1 MKIDTNIINLRFD
14 YKERA
19 MYTIGQVTE
28 ITGISRDRL
37 RYYEEKGILKPKY
50 DKSNNYREYNWE
62 DLDVVLAIEF
72 YRSMNLNTKNI
83 NSICENSSVK
93 SIKKLMEEKYEEVTS
108 EIEKLQRI
116 QENIDNVTKQC
127 ENIEENLNC
136 FSIRAMPSFKVIGE
150 ISDYRAYSEYKNI
163 HHMKDE
169 LEINTILG
177 SIKRMIKF
185 SDTGIEENK
194 ILITRHALVNEKD
207 ENLVKHNKCI
217 YTIVQDGIYK
227 KDVMIKTFKNSLK
240 WCNKNGYNHKGIVF
254 INFILI
260 SFKERNAESYLEIYA
275 PIEE

>member
-1 MKIDTNIINLRFD
+1 
-14 YKERA
+14 

-50 DKSNNYREYNWE
+50 NKSNNYREYTWE
-62 DLDVVLAIEF
+62 DLDVILAIEF

-83 NSICENSSVK
+83 NSICENGSVK
-93 SIKKLMEEKYEEVTS
+93 NIKKLMEEKYEEITS

-136 FSIRAMPSFKVIGE
+136 FSIKAMPSFKVIGE

-169 LEINTILG
+169 LEGNTILG

-217 YTIVQDGIYK
+217 YTIIQDGIYN

-240 WCNKNGYNHKGIVF
+240 WCNENGYNHKGIAF

-275 PIEE
+275 PIEY

>member
-1 MKIDTNIINLRFD
+1 
-14 YKERA
+14 
-19 MYTIGQVTE
+19 
-28 ITGISRDRL
+28 
-37 RYYEEKGILKPKY
+37 
-50 DKSNNYREYNWE
+50 
-62 DLDVVLAIEF
+62 
-72 YRSMNLNTKNI
+72 
-83 NSICENSSVK
+83 
-93 SIKKLMEEKYEEVTS
+93 
-108 EIEKLQRI
+108 
-116 QENIDNVTKQC
+116 
-127 ENIEENLNC
+127 
-136 FSIRAMPSFKVIGE
+136 
-150 ISDYRAYSEYKNI
+150 
-163 HHMKDE
+163 MKDE